1 MPHGGAFDRRTRIL
15 TSTGVTA
22 ASAAEASRTRG
33 APPPALCVDSGSSSL
48 GLGQESSISFS
59 ELEIILHLDRGQL
72 LAQQLLAPLQGLRE
86 AEILL
91 QLPLQGL
98 GASIPRGLGAN

>member
-1 MPHGGAFDRRTRIL
+1 M
-15 TSTGVTA
+15 
-22 ASAAEASRTRG
+22 
-33 APPPALCVDSGSSSL
+33 DSGSSSL

-59 ELEIILHLDRGQL
+59 ELEIILYLDRGHL

-91 QLPLQGL
+91 QLTLQGL
-98 GASIPRGLGAN
+98 GASIPRGLGAY

>member
-1 MPHGGAFDRRTRIL
+1 
-15 TSTGVTA
+15 
-22 ASAAEASRTRG
+22 
-33 APPPALCVDSGSSSL
+33 VDSGSSSL

-59 ELEIILHLDRGQL
+59 ELEIILHLDRGQF

-91 QLPLQGL
+91 QLPL
-98 GASIPRGLGAN
+98 